1 MSLQSENTRGWLGT
15 IIFHLL
21 VALVLFLWKLD
32 LSASEP
38 EYIEVSLAS
47 LGRTSIITPVHPS
60 LKGSSGAMGTPLVAK
75 SKSIDLPRRRFAAD
89 EEVIHVPPSTKM
101 VADEQPARIAGH
113 IAENSA
119 GRKERGVGL
128 GIGRKE
134 KPPVPGIGED
144 AGDVSDPRAM
154 MSAGSNVGKN
164 VSMSMQWS
172 DGGMRKK
179 LSGALPEYPA
189 GVKVEALIKI
199 EIVVLP
205 DGRVKSLRP
214 VQKGNTK
221 LEEAAMNET
230 RLWMFEPLTK
240 STPQRDQTCLVT
252 FNFRLR

>member
-1 MSLQSENTRGWLGT
+1 MSLQSENVRGWLGT

-38 EYIEVSLAS
+38 EYIEVSLANP
-47 LGRTSIITPVHPS
+47 GQTSIITPVPPS
-60 LKGSSGAMGTPLVAK
+60 WKGSSGAMSNPLVAT
-75 SKSIDLPRRRFAAD
+75 SKSIDLPRRRFAAG
-89 EEVIHVPPSTKM
+89 EEVVHVPPSTKIR
-101 VADEQPARIAGH
+101 ADEPPTRISGH
-113 IAENSA
+113 ITENSP

-128 GIGRKE
+128 GIGQKE
-134 KPPVPGIGED
+134 RPIVPGLGEGSGNVTDGD
-144 AGDVSDPRAM
+144 AMAG
-154 MSAGSNVGKN
+154 AGSGVGKN

-172 DGGMRKK
+172 DGGTRKK

-214 VQKGNTK
+214 IQKGNTK